1 MQKNIKMMF
10 VRIRNTLKDKRAQIG
25 WHKRN
30 PATCPEY
37 SLWVQL
43 KFFLFAS
50 KSTYNWWLIL
60 VSDLRMAD
68 SQQQPRERGWLVF
81 KHHVLTHK
89 IGKDDVELVRCLIWQ
104 RPWGANLRL
113 PSHSKKQS
121 VTYISDLAL
130 WATRLATIVFTVGYI
145 LPVFDNPYNSYY
157 KVRPESKCKFRNVID
172 AEKEINEL
180 LIPRL
185 WWQTQPP
192 QLFVSTKDYH
202 RFVFNRFSP
211 EQQIIPNHLKH
222 FVQVFLPLQV
232 QLSRQF
238 LYQFLLEDSAHYLFF
253 R

>member
-1 MQKNIKMMF
+1 
-10 VRIRNTLKDKRAQIG
+10 
-25 WHKRN
+25 
-30 PATCPEY
+30 
-37 SLWVQL
+37 
-43 KFFLFAS
+43 
-50 KSTYNWWLIL
+50 
-60 VSDLRMAD
+60 MAD

-157 KVRPESKCKFRNVID
+157 KVRSESKCKFRNLMID
-172 AEKEINEL
+172 TEKRYWNDNWLKETYEL
-180 LIPRL
+180 LILRL

-192 QLFVSTKDYH
+192 QLYASIKGYH
-202 RFVFNRFSP
+202 RFVLNRYSP
-211 EQQIIPNHLKH
+211 EKQMISNHLKH
-222 FVQVFLPLQV
+222 FVHVSLPLQV